1 MDCDNIAVPMFKI
14 ISLLMLLLVTPLM
27 AAEFKSDKQCVVGSK
42 VADRENRAGK
52 VVSVD
57 SSKCRVLLDGSGQ
70 TTTYLFWMLHAAGD
84 SAETNDKLVIG
95 KYNCYV
101 GSQGT
106 GGMRITGPATYESDG
121 KAGAYRVEASRKIV
135 FESGPFSTFHA
146 KLLPG
151 PRIGLNMNGSTF
163 YNMTC
168 DPAK

>member
-1 MDCDNIAVPMFKI
+1 MSV
-14 ISLLMLLLVTPLM
+14 LLVCLFAPLM
-27 AAEFKSDKQCVVGSK
+27 GAEFKSDKECVVGIR
-42 VADRENRAGK
+42 VADRENLTGK

-57 SSKCRVLLDGSGQ
+57 SSKCRVLLDGSGK
-70 TTTYLFWMLHAAGD
+70 TTTYLFWMLHAAGG

-101 GSQGT
+101 GSQGA
-106 GGMRITGPATYESDG
+106 GEMRITGPASYESEG
-121 KAGAYRVEASRKIV
+121 KAGRYHVEPSRKIV
-135 FESGPFSTFHA
+135 FESGPFSTYNA

-151 PRIGLNMNGSTF
+151 PRIGLNLSGGTF

>member
-1 MDCDNIAVPMFKI
+1 MLKI
-14 ISLLMLLLVTPLM
+14 ISLLMLFLFTPVM
-27 AAEFKSDKQCVVGSK
+27 AAEFKSDKECIVGLK
-42 VADRENRAGK
+42 VADRENLTGK

-57 SSKCRVLLDGSGQ
+57 GAKCRVRLDGSGQ
-70 TTTYLFWMLHAAGD
+70 TTAYLFWMLHAAAG

-121 KAGAYRVEASRKIV
+121 KAGAYRVEPSQKIV
-135 FESGPFSTFHA
+135 FESGPFSTFNA

-151 PRIGLNMNGSTF
+151 PRIGLNLNGGTF